1 MRLIT
6 DMDAIDSYV
15 KTLYDIWMDK
25 KESPREC
32 KVCRQAHITIRRLE
46 ILWTKD
52 KGTWDVLKQKLDAS
66 PMDTVVKND
75 INGIK
80 ITDDMITNLNIS
92 LAKLQLDCKDE
103 DRKYVY
109 RMVSPFIIFV
119 FICLDKKYPKLFAK
133 ENDNTENSTKIKE
146 QKNEPDYR

>member
-25 KESPREC
+25 KESPRER

-52 KGTWDVLKQKLDAS
+52 KSKICFSRV
-66 PMDTVVKND
+66 
-75 INGIK
+75 INR
-80 ITDDMITNLNIS
+80 NIVCIS
-92 LAKLQLDCKDE
+92 VYCVWT
-103 DRKYVY
+103 KYNNFILLIISIFISNNNIY
-109 RMVSPFIIFV
+109 RFRP
-119 FICLDKKYPKLFAK
+119 LH
-133 ENDNTENSTKIKE
+133 NT
-146 QKNEPDYR
+146 

>member
-25 KESPREC
+25 KESPRER

-66 PMDTVVKND
+66 PMDTVVK
-75 INGIK
+75 K
-80 ITDDMITNLNIS
+80 
-92 LAKLQLDCKDE
+92 
-103 DRKYVY
+103 
-109 RMVSPFIIFV
+109 
-119 FICLDKKYPKLFAK
+119 
-133 ENDNTENSTKIKE
+133 
-146 QKNEPDYR
+146 